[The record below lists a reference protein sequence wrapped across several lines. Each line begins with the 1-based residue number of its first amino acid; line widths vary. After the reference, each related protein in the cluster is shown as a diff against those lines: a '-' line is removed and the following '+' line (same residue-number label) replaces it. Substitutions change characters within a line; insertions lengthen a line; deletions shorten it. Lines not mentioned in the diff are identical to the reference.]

1 MNMRLTRRNLL
12 ELSVL
17 GAVGSAVGPW
27 ISAVGAEV
35 LPRGG
40 TLVIGAGPEATSG
53 LTSAV
58 TSAGTA
64 QLISGKLFDGLLTYD
79 EHFNPQPQ
87 LATQW
92 EVSKDG
98 LSITF
103 RLRAGVEWHD
113 GEPFTSKDVA
123 FSVLEVWKKFHSR
136 GRTTFANVIAVDTPD
151 PLTATLRLSKPA
163 PYLLSA
169 LMSSVEAQVVPYHVY
184 AGRDV
189 PSNPANNAPIG
200 TGPFR
205 FVKWEQGNY
214 VLLERNPRYWDAPKP
229 WVDKVL
235 FRFLR
240 DPSANAA
247 ALETGEIHVAEN
259 YGLSYPDIVRLARDS
274 NIVVTSYPSTY
285 ISGVV
290 AFEFNLERPQFRDPR
305 VRQAFAHAF
314 DRDFLVKNIWFGYA
328 DHAEAPI
335 PSAFPA
341 FYTQN
346 VPTYPLDLAKAEALL
361 EEAGLK
367 RNAQGIRL
375 TLSND
380 PAPTGPLASIAQHLR
395 SNLDKIGVKLQIR
408 SSDFGEFVNR
418 VYTRRDFDTVIYNA
432 NAGPDPAIGIQRF
445 YWSKNFKPG
454 VAFSNAAD
462 YHNAHVDELLE
473 SGQIELDQ
481 HRRRTLYDELQRV
494 VQTDLPRIP
503 LVSPHTVT
511 LVRRNVVNF
520 TGNQTLYGNFA
531 NIALTK
537 GAV

>member
-1 MNMRLTRRNLL
+1 VPITRRKLL
-12 ELSVL
+12 GNSLL
-17 GAVGSAVGPW
+17 AAAGASLDPW
-27 ISAVGAEV
+27 ISAFAAES

-92 EVSKDG
+92 EVAKDG
-98 LSITF
+98 LSMTF

-113 GEPFTSKDVA
+113 GQPFTSRDVA
-123 FSVLEVWKKFHSR
+123 YSVLEVWKKYHSR
-136 GRTTFANVIAVDTPD
+136 GRTTFANVVAADTPD
-151 PLTATLRLSKPA
+151 PLTVTLRLSKPA

-200 TGPFR
+200 NGPFH
-205 FVKWEQGNY
+205 FVKWEQGSY

-229 WVDKVL
+229 WVDKLL
-235 FRFLR
+235 FRFIR

-247 ALETGEIHVAEN
+247 ALETGEIHVGWN
-259 YGLSYPDIVRLARDS
+259 YGCSYPDIARLARDPT
-274 NIVVTSYPSTY
+274 IVVTPYPSTY
-285 ISGVV
+285 ISGVA
-290 AFEFNLERPQFRDPR
+290 AFEFNLDRPPFRDPR

-314 DRDFLVKNIWFGYA
+314 DRDFIVKNIWLGYA
-328 DHAEAPI
+328 DPAQAPI
-335 PSAFPA
+335 PAAFPA
-341 FYTQN
+341 FYTRN

-361 EEAGLK
+361 EAAGLK
-367 RNAQGIRL
+367 RNAQGVRL

-380 PAPTGPLASIAQHLR
+380 PAPTGPLALIAQHLR

-418 VYTRRDFDTVIYNA
+418 VYTRRDFDTIFYSA

-445 YWSKNFKPG
+445 YWSKNFQPG

-462 YHNAHVDELLE
+462 YHSANVDHLLE
-473 SGQIELDQ
+473 SAQVELDSQ
-481 HRRRTLYDELQRV
+481 RRRALYDELQGV

-503 LVSPHTVT
+503 LVAPHTVT
-511 LVRRNVVNF
+511 LVRRNVLNF
-520 TGNQTLYGNFA
+520 TGNQVFYSNFA
-531 NIALTK
+531 NVALAK
-537 GAV
+537 GAA